1 MLASVTFLCAM
12 INKFRVIL
20 LLAFVVLVGCR
31 GGLSNDLPERR
42 VKVQTVERLNFID
55 KDFAGMSTADN
66 STNLAFKVGG
76 LIERIDISEGRLIP
90 AGYVIA
96 QLDPKEFQ
104 LQRDAARSA
113 FETARAKYERA
124 KRLLDRQAISRAEY
138 EIAQTQ
144 FVQARADYEN
154 ATDILAETKLR
165 APFEGI
171 IERQFVDTYQR
182 VSAGQSIVRLV
193 DPRSRSVKFTMPES
207 GLNLLSDTAIRFSV
221 EFDNYRGVQFP
232 AYLKEY
238 VQTSSDASGFPVSL
252 GLREPLP
259 AGRFDITP
267 GMSCTVT
274 MQIDQSRASDE
285 VSVPLSAIYAPIE
298 GGTYVWVVSGDKVHL
313 QRVELGEIFGRTR
326 VVVRSGLTGGEKIVT
341 AGVYRLQDGER
352 VVVIQ

>member
-1 MLASVTFLCAM
+1 MMNS
-12 INKFRVIL
+12 FRVAML
-20 LLAFVVLVGCR
+20 LFGVMSVGCR
-31 GGLSNDLPERR
+31 GGLPNALPERR
-42 VKVQTVERLNFID
+42 VKVQTVERLDFID

-76 LIERIDISEGRLIP
+76 LVERIDISEGRLIP

-96 QLDPKEFQ
+96 QLDPKEFER
-104 LQRDAARSA
+104 QRDAARSA
-113 FETARAKYERA
+113 FETARSQYERA
-124 KRLLDRQAISRAEY
+124 QQLLERQAISRAEY
-138 EIAQTQ
+138 EVAQTQ
-144 FVQARADYEN
+144 FVQARSEYEN
-154 ATDILAETKLR
+154 ASDVLTETKLR

-182 VSAGQSIVRLV
+182 VNAGQSIVRLV
-193 DPRSRSVKFTMPES
+193 DPRTRSVKFTMPES
-207 GLNLLSDTAIRFSV
+207 GLNLLSDTSVRFLV

-274 MQIDQSRASDE
+274 MQIDQSRASNE
-285 VSVPLSAIYAPIE
+285 VSVPLSAVYAPTG
-298 GGTYVWVVSGDKVHL
+298 GGTYVWVVRGGAVHL
-313 QRVELGEIFGRTR
+313 QPITLGEIFGRNR
-326 VVVRSGLTGGEKIVT
+326 VVVERGLSGGEQVVT
-341 AGVYRLQDGER
+341 AGVYRLQENER

>member
-1 MLASVTFLCAM
+1 MNGFRLFLSVS
-12 INKFRVIL
+12 L
-20 LLAFVVLVGCR
+20 LLLCGCR
-31 GGLSNDLPERR
+31 DRTPKHQTERR
-42 VKVQTVERLNFID
+42 VKVQTVERLKFID

-90 AGYVIA
+90 AGYIIA

-124 KRLLDRQAISRAEY
+124 ARLLDRQAISRAEY

-144 FVQARADYEN
+144 FVQAQADFEN

-207 GLNLLSDTAIRFSV
+207 GLNLLSDTSIRFSV
-221 EFDNYRGVQFP
+221 EFDNYRGVSFP

-259 AGRFDITP
+259 AGQFDITP

-274 MQIDQSRASDE
+274 MQVPQTKVSDE

-298 GGTYVWVVSGDKVHL
+298 GGAYVWVVSGDKVHL
-313 QRVELGEIFGRTR
+313 QRVELGEIFGRNR
-326 VVVRSGLTGGEKIVT
+326 VVVRSGLNGGEKVVT
-341 AGVYRLQDGER
+341 AGVYRLQEGER

>member
-1 MLASVTFLCAM
+1 MV
-12 INKFRVIL
+12 NKTLVIA
-20 LLAFVVLVGCR
+20 LLAVAFSGCR
-31 GGLSNDLPERR
+31 GRIPNALPERR
-42 VKVQTVERLNFID
+42 VKVQTVEHLDFID

-76 LIERIDISEGRLIP
+76 LVERIDISEGRLIP
-90 AGYVIA
+90 AGYIIA
-96 QLDPKEFQ
+96 QLDPKEFE
-104 LQRDAARSA
+104 LRRNAARSA
-113 FETARAKYERA
+113 FETARSQYERA
-124 KRLLDRQAISRAEY
+124 QRLLERQAISRAEY
-138 EIAQTQ
+138 EVAQTQ
-144 FVQARADYEN
+144 FVQAQADYEN
-154 ATDILAETKLR
+154 ATDVLTETKLR

-182 VSAGQSIVRLV
+182 VNAGQSIVRLV
-193 DPRSRSVKFTMPES
+193 DPRTRSVRFTMPES
-207 GLNLLSDTAIRFSV
+207 GLNLLSDTSIRFSV

-274 MQIDQSRASDE
+274 MQVDQSPASDE
-285 VSVPLSAIYAPIE
+285 VSVPLSAVYAPTG
-298 GGTYVWVVSGDKVHL
+298 GGTYVWVVRNGAVHL
-313 QRVELGEIFGRTR
+313 QPITLGEIFGRNR
-326 VVVRSGLTGGEKIVT
+326 VVVERGLEGGEQVVT
-341 AGVYRLQDGER
+341 AGVYRLQEGER

>member
-1 MLASVTFLCAM
+1 MV
-12 INKFRVIL
+12 NKTLVIA
-20 LLAFVVLVGCR
+20 LLAVAFSGCR
-31 GGLSNDLPERR
+31 GRIPNALPERR
-42 VKVQTVERLNFID
+42 VKVQTVERLDFID

-76 LIERIDISEGRLIP
+76 LVERIDISEGRLIP
-90 AGYVIA
+90 AGYIIA
-96 QLDPKEFQ
+96 QLDPKEFE
-104 LQRDAARSA
+104 LRRNAARSA
-113 FETARAKYERA
+113 FETARAQYERA
-124 KRLLDRQAISRAEY
+124 QRLLERQAISRAEY
-138 EIAQTQ
+138 EVAQTQ
-144 FVQARADYEN
+144 FVQAQADYEN
-154 ATDILAETKLR
+154 ATDVLTETKLR

-182 VSAGQSIVRLV
+182 VNAGQSIVRLV
-193 DPRSRSVKFTMPES
+193 DPRTRSVRFTMPES
-207 GLNLLSDTAIRFSV
+207 GLNLLSDTSIRFSV

-274 MQIDQSRASDE
+274 MQVDQSPASDE
-285 VSVPLSAIYAPIE
+285 VSVPLSAIYAPTG
-298 GGTYVWVVSGDKVHL
+298 GGTYVWVVRDGAVHL
-313 QRVELGEIFGRTR
+313 QPITLGEIFGRNR
-326 VVVRSGLTGGEKIVT
+326 VVVERGLEGGEQVVT
-341 AGVYRLQDGER
+341 AGVYRLQEGER

>member
-1 MLASVTFLCAM
+1 MV
-12 INKFRVIL
+12 NKTLVIA
-20 LLAFVVLVGCR
+20 LLAVVFAGCR
-31 GGLSNDLPERR
+31 GRIPNALPERR
-42 VKVQTVERLNFID
+42 VKVQTLERLDFID

-76 LIERIDISEGRLIP
+76 LVERIDISEGRLIP
-90 AGYVIA
+90 AGYIIA
-96 QLDPKEFQ
+96 QLDPKEFE
-104 LQRDAARSA
+104 LRRNAARSA
-113 FETARAKYERA
+113 FETARAQYERA
-124 KRLLDRQAISRAEY
+124 RRLLERQAISRAEY
-138 EIAQTQ
+138 EVAQTQ
-144 FVQARADYEN
+144 FVQAQADYEN
-154 ATDILAETKLR
+154 ATDVLTETKLR

-182 VSAGQSIVRLV
+182 VNAGQSIVRLV
-193 DPRSRSVKFTMPES
+193 DPRTRSVRFTMPES
-207 GLNLLSDTAIRFSV
+207 GLNLLSDTSIRFSV

-274 MQIDQSRASDE
+274 MQVDQSPASDE
-285 VSVPLSAIYAPIE
+285 VSVPLSAVYAPTG
-298 GGTYVWVVSGDKVHL
+298 GGTYVWVVRNGAVHL
-313 QRVELGEIFGRTR
+313 QPITLGEIFGRNR
-326 VVVRSGLTGGEKIVT
+326 VVVERGLEGGEQVVT
-341 AGVYRLQDGER
+341 AGVYRLQEGER